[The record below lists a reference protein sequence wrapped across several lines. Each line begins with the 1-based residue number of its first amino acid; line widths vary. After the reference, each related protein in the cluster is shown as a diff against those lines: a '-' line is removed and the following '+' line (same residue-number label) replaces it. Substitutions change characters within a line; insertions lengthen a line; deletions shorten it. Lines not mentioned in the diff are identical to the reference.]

1 MADVMVLQDIRQRYG
16 GGDSPVVEVLH
27 GIDLNLTEGGFSA
40 LVGPSGSGK
49 STLLNII
56 GLLESPSEGALWLAG
71 EQASGQ
77 SDAVRTALRNR
88 YLGFIFQFHHLL
100 PAFNAEENVLM
111 PVLAGVGRV
120 SRDDRERA
128 RALLERV
135 GLAAHAYKKPV
146 QLSGGQQQRV
156 AIVRALI
163 NRPRL
168 VLADEPTGNLDSQ
181 TASEVFALLRELNRE
196 EGMTFLIVTHDPRLA
211 DSCNQQFYLQ
221 DGRLLPPGMTC

>member
-1 MADVMVLQDIRQRYG
+1 MADVMVLQGIRQRYG

-56 GLLESPSEGALWLAG
+56 GLLESPSEGGLWLAG

-120 SRDDRERA
+120 SRDDRA
-128 RALLERV
+128 REQLERGRCLCERERRGDRDEEGPRRG
-135 GLAAHAYKKPV
+135 GLDRSGAPRRADRRT
-146 QLSGGQQQRV
+146 SGGHQGATWRFG
-156 AIVRALI
+156 RH
-163 NRPRL
+163 P
-168 VLADEPTGNLDSQ
+168 GGQ
-181 TASEVFALLRELNRE
+181 TASSAR
-196 EGMTFLIVTHDPRLA
+196 GSP
-211 DSCNQQFYLQ
+211 
-221 DGRLLPPGMTC
+221 